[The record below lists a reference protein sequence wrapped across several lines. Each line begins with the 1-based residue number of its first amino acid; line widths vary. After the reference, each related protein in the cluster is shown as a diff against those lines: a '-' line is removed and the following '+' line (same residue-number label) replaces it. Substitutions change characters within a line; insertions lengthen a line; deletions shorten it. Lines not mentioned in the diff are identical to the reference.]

1 MGVTSVRLNPKE
13 EKLVRILKDHYN
25 CDTSTLMKR
34 SLWEM
39 YEDLIDKDL
48 IEDFEKREK
57 GKKTKFISYKE
68 LVAGARKSSPNS
80 V

>member
-57 GKKTKFISYKE
+57 GKT
-68 LVAGARKSSPNS
+68 
-80 V
+80 